1 MKKALYI
8 SMASLMIA
16 SVASSQITKPYASYG
31 IGAGTINDA
40 SVEEA
45 GIESSEFTF
54 DGGVNIESAVGC
66 GFEGMPIRVE
76 LALAHQKNDL
86 DQFNDKTG
94 LLLSGSA
101 KGDLAILSFMAN
113 GYWDIETDTPVTPY
127 FLAGIGFINAD
138 LDIEDSDVT
147 NASSG
152 DDTVFAGTIGVG
164 VGYEV
169 SENLIIDLK
178 YKYLMA
184 QDFEDTLDGD
194 KVKIEVAGHMFQ
206 IGARCQF

>member
-16 SVASSQITKPYASYG
+16 SVASSQITKPYASLS
-31 IGAGTINDA
+31 IGAGFITDA
-40 SVEEA
+40 DMKIPT
-45 GIESSEFTF
+45 GWTEFTF
-54 DGGVNIESAVGC
+54 DGGLTIEGAVGC

-86 DQFNDKTG
+86 DQFNSKTAEI
-94 LLLSGSA
+94 SGSA
-101 KGDLAILSFMAN
+101 AGDLAMLSFMAN
-113 GYWDIETDTPVTPY
+113 GYWDIETDTPITPY

-138 LDIEDSDVT
+138 LDIEDTSVT
-147 NASSG
+147 VAASR

-164 VGYEV
+164 VGCEV

-184 QDFEDTLDGD
+184 QDLEDTLDGD
-194 KVKIEVAGHMFQ
+194 KVKIELAGHMFQ